1 MVLRVCQRVLHH
13 AQDAEDAFQATFL
26 VLARKAA
33 SIGKSESLASWLYGV
48 AYRIALRAR
57 RDAGRRRVREAR
69 PASSPPSDP
78 AETLAWRDVQ
88 VLLEAEIERLPRHY
102 RSAFV
107 LCFLEGRSRMDAAAE
122 LGIPEN
128 TLSSRLARARERL
141 QKRLARRG
149 VNLSAVLAA
158 VAITADATEATVPT
172 ALFESTARTGLLF
185 ALRHPVTGVSSFTLQ
200 LTHGAIQTMATA
212 KMKWAFGMLA
222 VAGTLAVGTWGVG
235 QVPGRG
241 ETRDGTDPTSDRRET
256 KPAAVERVAD
266 YAQRQR
272 SLNNLKRI
280 AQAMQKY
287 YDAHDRFPTD
297 VTDKNG
303 KPLLSWRV
311 QLLPYLEQ
319 DHFHKQ
325 FNLNESWDSEH
336 NLKLLSRMPDVFRV
350 GFEPKDATHTY
361 YQRFAIAGALW
372 GTMAGPGYS
381 GGSGSAAGS
390 PDGGAGPMFPG
401 PGGPPA
407 GMGAGPGTPGP
418 SGYPAGMGSESAD
431 ITARFPLRL
440 AEVTDGTS
448 NTLAVIEAGPPV
460 PWTKPA
466 DIAYHSRKPLPVFV
480 GPFANVR
487 NAATLDGSVHGL
499 RPNLDE
505 ITLRRLIEP
514 NDGSVLPAVKTL
526 RARFPADTEEEKK
539 ALARL
544 LEQNQA
550 LIAALEE
557 QISEYAALL
566 ALNNKLTRDLDRAEE
581 EQDRL
586 KKMVNDLK
594 AMNKK
599 LRDDLGLRRGAGVPK
614 GK

>member
-1 MVLRVCQRVLHH
+1 
-13 AQDAEDAFQATFL
+13 
-26 VLARKAA
+26 
-33 SIGKSESLASWLYGV
+33 
-48 AYRIALRAR
+48 
-57 RDAGRRRVREAR
+57 
-69 PASSPPSDP
+69 
-78 AETLAWRDVQ
+78 
-88 VLLEAEIERLPRHY
+88 
-102 RSAFV
+102 
-107 LCFLEGRSRMDAAAE
+107 
-122 LGIPEN
+122 
-128 TLSSRLARARERL
+128 
-141 QKRLARRG
+141 
-149 VNLSAVLAA
+149 
-158 VAITADATEATVPT
+158 
-172 ALFESTARTGLLF
+172 
-185 ALRHPVTGVSSFTLQ
+185 
-200 LTHGAIQTMATA
+200 
-212 KMKWAFGMLA
+212 
-222 VAGTLAVGTWGVG
+222 
-235 QVPGRG
+235 
-241 ETRDGTDPTSDRRET
+241 
-256 KPAAVERVAD
+256 
-266 YAQRQR
+266 
-272 SLNNLKRI
+272 
-280 AQAMQKY
+280 
-287 YDAHDRFPTD
+287 
-297 VTDKNG
+297 
-303 KPLLSWRV
+303 
-311 QLLPYLEQ
+311 
-319 DHFHKQ
+319 
-325 FNLNESWDSEH
+325 
-336 NLKLLSRMPDVFRV
+336 
-350 GFEPKDATHTY
+350 
-361 YQRFAIAGALW
+361 
-372 GTMAGPGYS
+372 
-381 GGSGSAAGS
+381 
-390 PDGGAGPMFPG
+390 
-401 PGGPPA
+401 
-407 GMGAGPGTPGP
+407 
-418 SGYPAGMGSESAD
+418 MGSESAD

-586 KKMVNDLK
+586 NKMVNDLK